1 MRWHDSLEI
10 ARVQF
15 GEKEVRMSRR
25 NSGFAADLAAGIDL
39 SEEAAAPR
47 RPSIASNVLT
57 GRSNRLADLA
67 SGAIINRTHEL
78 VDPSRCRMWAGHN
91 RDYAMLNEERCSDL
105 IESIKAQGRQEIPAI
120 VRRVTGDPSHDF
132 EVICGARR
140 HWSVS
145 WLRSHNYPDFK
156 FLVDVREIGDEEAF
170 RLADI
175 ENRARDDLTDLER
188 ARDYLRAL
196 DAYYEG
202 RQKTMA
208 ERLKVSE
215 SWLTRY
221 LDLARLP
228 SELTRAFF
236 APQELGIRNAIALKA
251 LLKPADRK
259 ERAFR
264 EAERLAEAQQASGK
278 PMLVLDVIKA
288 LALAADPP
296 KRSGT
301 PKKSGSAQAVI
312 SATGKPVLRVEGADR
327 KGVRLTLLNRG
338 GASRK
343 EAEEAL
349 RAVLDEHWG

>member
-1 MRWHDSLEI
+1 
-10 ARVQF
+10 
-15 GEKEVRMSRR
+15 MSRK

-39 SEEAAAPR
+39 TEDTAAPR
-47 RPSIASNVLT
+47 RSSIASNVLT

-67 SGAIINRTHEL
+67 SGAIVSRTHEL
-78 VDPSRCRMWAGHN
+78 VDPAKCRMWAGHN
-91 RDYAMLNEERCSDL
+91 RDYALLNEERCADL

-120 VRRVTGDPSHDF
+120 VRRLSGEDGFEF

-140 HWSVS
+140 HWSIS

-156 FLVDVREIGDEEAF
+156 FLVDVREMGDEEAF

-196 DAYYEG
+196 TAYYDG

-228 SELTRAFF
+228 EEVTRAF
-236 APQELGIRNAIALKA
+236 ANPQELGVRNAIALKS
-251 LLKPADRK
+251 LLKPD
-259 ERAFR
+259 ERRQRTFR
-264 EAERLAEAQQASGK
+264 EAERLAAEREQTGK
-278 PMLVLDVIKA
+278 SMSVLEVIKA
-288 LALAADPP
+288 LGLAADPP
-296 KRSGT
+296 KKSGS
-301 PKKSGSAQAVI
+301 PKKSGMPETLASA
-312 SATGKPVLRVEGADR
+312 SGKPVLRIDGADR
-327 KGVRLTLLNRG
+327 KGIRVTLLNKG
-338 GASRK
+338 GATRQ
-343 EAEEAL
+343 EAEEAI
-349 RAVLDEHWG
+349 RAVLDLHWPAA

>member
-1 MRWHDSLEI
+1 
-10 ARVQF
+10 
-15 GEKEVRMSRR
+15 MSKK

-39 SEEAAAPR
+39 SDEASPPR
-47 RPSIASNVLT
+47 RSSIAANVLT

-67 SGAIINRTHEL
+67 SGAVINRTHEL
-78 VDPSRCRMWAGHN
+78 VDPARCRMWEGHN
-91 RDYAMLNEERCSDL
+91 RDYALLNEDRCSDL

-120 VRRVTGDPSHDF
+120 VRRLAGDSEFDF

-140 HWSVS
+140 HWSIS

-196 DAYYEG
+196 GAYYEG

-221 LDLARLP
+221 LDLARIP
-228 SELTRAFF
+228 EELMAAFTE
-236 APQELGIRNAIALKA
+236 PQELGIRNAIALKA
-251 LLKPADRK
+251 LLKPEDKR

-264 EAERLAEAQQASGK
+264 EAARLAELQKETGGTFS
-278 PMLVLDVIKA
+278 VLEVIKA
-288 LALAADPP
+288 LTLATEAP
-296 KRSGT
+296 KRSGS
-301 PKKSGSAQAVI
+301 PKKSGKPETLSSAN
-312 SATGKPVLRVEGADR
+312 GKPVLRIEGVDR
-327 KGVRLTLLNRG
+327 KGIRLTLLSKG
-338 GASRK
+338 GASRE
-343 EAEEAL
+343 EAETAIRE
-349 RAVLDEHWG
+349 VLDQHWA